1 MNQQNLRADAHKQ
14 IEKIFKTL
22 LPARGLS
29 YREAQVQLSHTM
41 LVPFC
46 LVFHIVSI
54 LALTASV
61 PYWKILGLIP

>member
-1 MNQQNLRADAHKQ
+1 
-14 IEKIFKTL
+14 
-22 LPARGLS
+22 
-29 YREAQVQLSHTM
+29 M

-61 PYWKILGLIP
+61 PYWKILGLIQ